1 MYIQISERKCHNE
14 YGDIILKN
22 KQHNTHVVYRQ
33 YFILNHWDVYRL
45 LSIKWEEART
55 GECAFQAAHS
65 CKCTS
70 VITQHI
76 ILIATFL
83 LENKPFVGSDPAG
96 FVFYKKE
103 NRTRHKLKH
112 SDLTRKHKWLEVNS
126 M

>member
-76 ILIATFL
+76 ILIA
-83 LENKPFVGSDPAG
+83 PFS
-96 FVFYKKE
+96 
-103 NRTRHKLKH
+103 
-112 SDLTRKHKWLEVNS
+112 
-126 M
+126 